1 MLQDAARRVRARG
14 IDGLRVLVNV
24 LDHACLVHHERRAVG
39 EAALCVQ
46 NAVLFRDLALKIA
59 QQWIGE
65 PELLRELPVG
75 GGTVYTDPENL
86 SVVRFE
92 LGDIS
97 LIRLKLLR
105 STPRE
110 SEDVKRQHNVLLAV
124 KIA

>member
-1 MLQDAARRVRARG
+1 MRAGG
-14 IDGLRVLVNV
+14 IDGRRILVNV
-24 LDHACLVHHERRAVG
+24 LDHASLVHHERRAVG
-39 EAALCVQ
+39 ESVFLVEDP
-46 NAVLFRDLALKIA
+46 VLFGNCPLKIA

-86 SVVRFE
+86 SVVGFE

-97 LIRLKLLR
+97 LIRLELLR